1 MNNMPIATLKDGCRL
16 AYDDYD
22 FTDPWGQPEV
32 VVLVHGFSKNRKFW
46 YEWIP
51 TLARHYRVIN
61 VDQRGHGESSAAP
74 PDFEMSLDAFA
85 QDLDEFMDVLGI
97 PSAHFIMAEFSSAVA
112 VEFAIRY
119 ADRIKKLV
127 LPGFGYNYKDA
138 PIDLEGWVKLLQQ
151 GGSSAWASQTNQY
164 RLPADADPDLRRW
177 YIEQQSRVP
186 AELLMKV
193 FRYGQKLDLT
203 DKLAD
208 VVVPT
213 LILGGTAAKQDTAE
227 SLQRANRVMPRSK
240 LVLFEGMP
248 FNVMTACP
256 QACVAETMKFL
267 ETPDPCAA
275 G

>member
-1 MNNMPIATLKDGCRL
+1 MNNMPIARLKDGCRL

-22 FTDPWGQPEV
+22 FTDPWRQPEV

-51 TLARHYRVIN
+51 TLARRYRVIN

-85 QDLDEFMDVLGI
+85 RDLDEFMDVVGI
-97 PSAHFIMAEFSSAVA
+97 PSAHFIMAELTSAVA
-112 VEFAIRY
+112 VEFALRY
-119 ADRIKKLV
+119 AGRIKKLI

-151 GGSSAWASQTNQY
+151 GGSAAWASLTNQY

-177 YIEQQSRVP
+177 YIDQQSRVP
-186 AELLMKV
+186 PELLIKV

-227 SLQRANRVMPRSK
+227 SLRRANLVMPHSK

-256 QACVAETMKFL
+256 QACVAETMTFL
-267 ETPDPCAA
+267 EATC
-275 G
+275 